1 VLLLIGKQKHLTSWR
16 LRGALS
22 TREDI
27 EITYSNYTRLTRFE
41 SVRSWSVDETVNLM
55 NWHLEHERRTR
66 KGWNNNLSLINH
78 SICDGEVS
86 YSLLAWQ
93 SKPFEKMILLI
104 IPFKAVRD
112 VRSITRMYTT
122 FNMIRSECKAFSQ
135 SSNQFIIGEELD
147 NIIQLLV
154 DIIIRDF
161 GWNEQTC
168 HKNLIRRYRL
178 VKVLENSK
186 CTLTPDLDCH
196 HLIGHSSG
204 KLEHIIDDRS
214 KNIKIL
220 DKVDHYSLHNDM
232 GDTNFVDY
240 RLL

>member
-1 VLLLIGKQKHLTSWR
+1 
-16 LRGALS
+16 
-22 TREDI
+22 
-27 EITYSNYTRLTRFE
+27 
-41 SVRSWSVDETVNLM
+41 M

-93 SKPFEKMILLI
+93 FKPFENMILLV

-122 FNMIRSECKAFSQ
+122 FSTIRTGCRAFSQ
-135 SSNQFIIGEELD
+135 SSKHFLIGDELD
-147 NIIQLLV
+147 NIIQLLI
-154 DIIIRDF
+154 DRIIDGF
-161 GWNEQTC
+161 GWNHQTC
-168 HKNLIRRYRL
+168 HKNKIRRYRL
-178 VKVLENSK
+178 VKVLENNK
-186 CTLTPDLDCH
+186 CTLSSDLDCH
-196 HLIGHSSG
+196 HLTGHSNHLS
-204 KLEHIIDDRS
+204 EHIIDDRS

-220 DKVDHYSLHNDM
+220 DKLDHCSLHNDM
-232 GDTNFVDY
+232 SDTNFVDY

>member
-1 VLLLIGKQKHLTSWR
+1 
-16 LRGALS
+16 LS

-41 SVRSWSVDETVNLM
+41 SVRTWSALETVNLM

-93 SKPFEKMILLI
+93 FKPFENMILLV

-112 VRSITRMYTT
+112 VRSIKRMYTT
-122 FNMIRSECKAFSQ
+122 FSMIRSDCKAFSQ
-135 SSNQFIIGEELD
+135 SSKHFLIGEDREY
-147 NIIQLLV
+147 IINLLI
-154 DIIIRDF
+154 DRIIDSF
-161 GWNEQTC
+161 GWNQQTC
-168 HKNLIRRYRL
+168 HKNKIRRYRL
-178 VKVLENSK
+178 AKVLENSK
-186 CTLTPDLDCH
+186 CTLTSDLDCH

-220 DKVDHYSLHNDM
+220 DKVDHHSLHDCF
-232 GDTNFVDY
+232 GDTNFIDY